1 MSNLW
6 SLEQPSCGQSFD
18 KELICRLKKLVRF
31 ESKRLLTWQYQ
42 NTLKRTS
49 LSPSHQIRKS
59 SKKLSTIDIL
69 RNYFET
75 TRDVMSPRALTSVV
89 PNRSQ
94 FIWCQTH
101 VTFWHQGPSF
111 CVKNREKY
119 CRD

>member
-6 SLEQPSCGQSFD
+6 FLEQPSCGQSFD

-31 ESKRLLTWQYQ
+31 EGKRRLTCQYE
-42 NTLKRTS
+42 NSLKHTS

-59 SKKLSTIDIL
+59 PKKLSIIEIL
-69 RNYFET
+69 RNYFDT
-75 TRDVMSPRALTSVV
+75 TRDVISTRALTSVV

-94 FIWCQTH
+94 LIRCQTH
-101 VTFWHQGPSF
+101 VTFLHPGPSF

-119 CRD
+119 CHD